1 MRRIIKTIT
10 VTRVVAT
17 IKNITTDDV
26 RNVDFLI
33 FGEFNVAK
41 AWRTAK
47 RYVTNDNERVVDVQ
61 LGDTDTARYA
71 MDIENFIVNA
81 DIVTRVEPEAE

>member
-1 MRRIIKTIT
+1 MGRIIRTIT
-10 VTRVVAT
+10 VTRVVAV
-17 IKNITTDDV
+17 IKNITTGDV

-47 RYVTNDNERVVDVQ
+47 RYLTNDNERVVDVQ

-81 DIVTRVEPEAE
+81 DIVTHVEPEAE

>member
-1 MRRIIKTIT
+1 MRRISRTIT

-17 IKNITTDDV
+17 IKNITTGDV